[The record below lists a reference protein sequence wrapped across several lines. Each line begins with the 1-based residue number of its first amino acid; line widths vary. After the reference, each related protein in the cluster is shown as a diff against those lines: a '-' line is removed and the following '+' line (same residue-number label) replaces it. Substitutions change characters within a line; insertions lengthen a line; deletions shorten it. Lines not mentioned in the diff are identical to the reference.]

1 MSKKKAV
8 IKTAKKIVPKIIEE
22 APPCEKLYEE
32 CDVYKFRE
40 SLKFRPETYRTI
52 LLERFNNKNTE
63 TNKVRKKISAF
74 VRQGYIAS
82 GLLDGESGTKIF
94 YSLEKTYYIFIV
106 KAKREYKY
114 YYCST
119 VEENDKNEVILFN
132 AFILGKYDWKYL
144 GNIGLP
150 KTTIQRWW

>member
-1 MSKKKAV
+1 MSRKKCTSKKKY
-8 IKTAKKIVPKIIEE
+8 TD
-22 APPCEKLYEE
+22 

-40 SLKFRPETYRTI
+40 SLKYRPETYRTI
-52 LLERFNNKNTE
+52 LLDQFNNKNTE

-82 GLLDGESGTKIF
+82 GLLDGESGTKVF
-94 YSLEKTYYIFIV
+94 YSLEKDYYIFIV
-106 KAKREYKY
+106 RDMGKYNY

-119 VEENDKNEVILFN
+119 VEKNDKDKKKREVILFN
-132 AFILGKYDWKYL
+132 SFILRDHDWEYL

-150 KTTIQRWW
+150 KDSIQRWF

>member
-1 MSKKKAV
+1 MSRKKTTSKKKY
-8 IKTAKKIVPKIIEE
+8 K
-22 APPCEKLYEE
+22 E

-40 SLKFRPETYRTI
+40 SLKYRPETYRTI
-52 LLERFNNKNTE
+52 LLDQFNNKNTE

-82 GLLDGESGTKIF
+82 GLLDGESGTKVF
-94 YSLEKTYYIFIV
+94 YSLEKDYYIFIV
-106 KAKREYKY
+106 RDKHKYAY

-119 VEENDKNEVILFN
+119 VEENDKSKIKNEVILFN
-132 AFILGKYDWKYL
+132 AFILEDYDWKYL

-150 KTTIQRWW
+150 KEAIQRWF

>member
-1 MSKKKAV
+1 MVKKV
-8 IKTAKKIVPKIIEE
+8 KKQP
-22 APPCEKLYEE
+22 LYVE

-52 LLERFNNKNTE
+52 LLEQFNNKNTE
-63 TNKVRKKISAF
+63 TNKVRKKISVF

-94 YSLEKTYYIFIV
+94 YSLEKQYFIFIV
-106 KAKREYKY
+106 QSDHIYHY

-119 VEENDKNEVILFN
+119 VEENDVDEVILFN
-132 AFILGKYDWKYL
+132 AFILEVFDWKYL
-144 GNIGLP
+144 GNIGL
-150 KTTIQRWW
+150 KKDTIKRWF

>member
-1 MSKKKAV
+1 MSNRKPITKRK
-8 IKTAKKIVPKIIEE
+8 
-22 APPCEKLYEE
+22 YQE

-52 LLERFNNKNTE
+52 LLDQFNNKNTE

-74 VRQGYIAS
+74 VRQGFIAS
-82 GLLDGESGTKIF
+82 GLLDGESGTKVF
-94 YSLEKTYYIFIV
+94 YSLEKNYYIFIV
-106 KAKREYKY
+106 KDYNKYEY

-119 VEENDKNEVILFN
+119 VEENTKEEIILFN
-132 AFILGKYDWKYL
+132 AFILRSDDWQYL

-150 KTTIQRWW
+150 KGAVQRWF